1 MSPEEKR
8 TWQMKMRV
16 KSSTS
21 FWLVFWAGVA
31 VGIIPLPLA
40 LYGLLRIPPAS
51 TVEMVITF
59 IPDFAVAAF
68 VAALALGL
76 LCVCFRPLRTLGK
89 GILTGLLISTIG
101 WHLAYIFLPVFFL

>member
-1 MSPEEKR
+1 MSSEKER
-8 TWQMKMRV
+8 TWQKKLHV

-21 FWLVFWAGVA
+21 FWLVFWAGVV

-40 LYGLLRIPPAS
+40 LYGLLRVPPAS
-51 TVEMVITF
+51 TIEVVISF

-68 VAALALGL
+68 VAALAIGL
-76 LCVCFRPLRTLGK
+76 LCVFFRPLRTLGK

>member
-1 MSPEEKR
+1 MSSEKER
-8 TWQMKMRV
+8 TWQKKLHV

-21 FWLVFWAGVA
+21 FRLVFWTGVV

-59 IPDFAVAAF
+59 IPGFAVAAY
-68 VAALALGL
+68 VAELALAL
-76 LCVCFRPLRTLGK
+76 LCLFFRPLRTLGK
-89 GILTGLLISTIG
+89 GILTGLLITTIG
-101 WHLAYIFLPVFFL
+101 WHLAYIFLPVFFI